1 MKVKKVGAVEMKREL
16 QEEAERKLF
25 GLSEKEQLE
34 FLAKKFGHLSRSKK
48 TTHAA

>member
-1 MKVKKVGAVEMKREL
+1 MKVKKIDAVGMKREL

-34 FLAKKFGHLSRSKK
+34 LLAKKFGHLRRPKK
-48 TTHAA
+48 TAHVA